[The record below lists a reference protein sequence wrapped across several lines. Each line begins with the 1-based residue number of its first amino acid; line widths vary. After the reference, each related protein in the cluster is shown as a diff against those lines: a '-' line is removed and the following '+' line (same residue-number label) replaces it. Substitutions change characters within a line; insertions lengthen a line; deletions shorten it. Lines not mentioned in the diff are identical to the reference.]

1 VARKT
6 RIDTAASRE
15 QAKLDVTVTRDKEL
29 LMNRRRLLFIG
40 IAALAAGSLVSL
52 KVYRL
57 LGAQIGPAKN
67 FVDVL
72 VAAHDIP
79 VGARIEDG
87 DLKVVKLPPEDLAA
101 DVFHAKVRAIGHGV
115 VLPIGKGDFVLP
127 YKLAAEDGGSVPSSL
142 IPTGM
147 RAVSV
152 NVNEVTGVA
161 GFVAPG
167 TRVDVLATVNFSGSN
182 EPRNVTI
189 LQNMKVLASDQHL
202 DRGAVAPAHVVTLL
216 ALPEDA
222 EKLALATQE
231 GHIQLTLRNPVDT
244 KQETPPP
251 VGNENLYGGT
261 AATPTLKVTR
271 LRHTLQ
277 PVPELPKFYD
287 IEILRGPQ
295 RETIKIKQ

>member
-1 VARKT
+1 
-6 RIDTAASRE
+6 
-15 QAKLDVTVTRDKEL
+15 
-29 LMNRRRLLFIG
+29 MNRRRLLFIG
-40 IAALAAGSLVSL
+40 IAALALGSLVSL
-52 KVYRL
+52 KVYRVL
-57 LGAQIGPAKN
+57 RAQLGPAKT

-79 VGARIEDG
+79 VGAKIEDG

-101 DVFHAKVRAIGHGV
+101 DVFHTKGRAIGHGV
-115 VLPIGKGDFVLP
+115 VLPIGKGDFVLS

-161 GFVAPG
+161 GFVAAG
-167 TRVDVLATVNFSGSN
+167 TRVDVLATVNFSGSK

-189 LQNMKVLASDQHL
+189 LQNVKVLASDQHL
-202 DRGAVAPAHVVTLL
+202 DRSAVGPAHVVTLL
-216 ALPEDA
+216 VVPEDA
-222 EKLALATQE
+222 EKLALATLE

-244 KQETPPP
+244 KQEAPPP

-261 AATPTLKVTR
+261 AAAPTLKVTR
-271 LRHTLQ
+271 VKHTQ
-277 PVPELPKFYD
+277 RPVPEPTKFYD

-295 RETIKIKQ
+295 RETIKLKQ

>member
-1 VARKT
+1 
-6 RIDTAASRE
+6 
-15 QAKLDVTVTRDKEL
+15 
-29 LMNRRRLLFIG
+29 MNRKRLLFIG
-40 IAALAAGSLVSL
+40 IAALAAGSLASL

-79 VGARIEDG
+79 VGAKIEDG
-87 DLKVVKLPPEDLAA
+87 DLKVVRLPPEDLAA
-101 DVFHAKVRAIGHGV
+101 DVFHAKGRAVGHGV
-115 VLPIGKGDFVLP
+115 VLPIEKGDFVLP

-182 EPRNVTI
+182 ERRNVTL
-189 LQNMKVLASDQHL
+189 LQNVKVLASDQHL
-202 DRGAVAPAHVVTLL
+202 DRGTVGPAHVVTLL
-216 ALPEDA
+216 VVPEDA
-222 EKLALATQE
+222 EKLALAMQE

-261 AATPTLKVTR
+261 AATPTQGLKVRRVKRTP
-271 LRHTLQ
+271 Q
-277 PVPELPKFYD
+277 PELPKFYD

-295 RETIKIKQ
+295 REIIKIKQ